1 MKVSGTIRRSDLEGG
16 VWVLEAKDGQRYQ
29 LAGDVATF
37 QDGLAADV
45 TGEVQRDMMGIG
57 MMGPTFKATKVEP
70 AK

>member
-29 LAGDVATF
+29 LVGDVATF
-37 QDGLAADV
+37 QDGLVAEV
-45 TGEVQRDMMGIG
+45 TGEVQRDMMSIG
-57 MMGPTFKATKVEP
+57 MMGPSFKATKVE